1 MPDPEILPDPDG
13 QPPTQPSELPA
24 GGRPGLDIPE
34 LPDEGDPL
42 ENDVEIGPGGLEIGP
57 R

>member
-1 MPDPEILPDPDG
+1 MPDPEILPNPDD
-13 QPPTQPSELPA
+13 QPAAQPSELPA